1 MMENMLSVQHLC
13 KSFDEHT
20 VLEDVSFDVPRGCI
34 FGLLGRNGA
43 GKTTTIRI
51 INRILTADQGTIT
64 FGGHPLTDD
73 DLRRIGYLPEERGLY
88 RKMRAGEQAVYL
100 AMLRG
105 MGRREAERELRG
117 WFERMGL
124 KDRWKSK
131 LESLSKGMQQKVQ
144 FITTVVN
151 NPDLLILDEPF
162 SGFDPVNAEMLKDVM
177 MKMRDEGHTII
188 YSTHN
193 MASVEEICDNFVII
207 DRAHVVLSGNVEEV
221 RRQYREGIYAVNYEG
236 RATLQDT
243 EHYKV
248 ISSEEAGHVTRCVI
262 RKLADV
268 PHSVMLSELSGA
280 GEIVYFSEQMPSMQ
294 DIFIRAVGA
303 QEPGDTDL
311 LQARS
316 LPGKMMRR

>member
-1 MMENMLSVQHLC
+1 
-13 KSFDEHT
+13 
-20 VLEDVSFDVPRGCI
+20 
-34 FGLLGRNGA
+34 
-43 GKTTTIRI
+43 
-51 INRILTADQGTIT
+51 
-64 FGGHPLTDD
+64 
-73 DLRRIGYLPEERGLY
+73 
-88 RKMRAGEQAVYL
+88 
-100 AMLRG
+100 
-105 MGRREAERELRG
+105 
-117 WFERMGL
+117 
-124 KDRWKSK
+124 
-131 LESLSKGMQQKVQ
+131 
-144 FITTVVN
+144 
-151 NPDLLILDEPF
+151 
-162 SGFDPVNAEMLKDVM
+162 MLKDVM

-221 RRQYREGIYAVNYEG
+221 RRQYREGIYAVSYEG
-236 RATLQDT
+236 RATLHDT

-311 LQARS
+311 LQAHS